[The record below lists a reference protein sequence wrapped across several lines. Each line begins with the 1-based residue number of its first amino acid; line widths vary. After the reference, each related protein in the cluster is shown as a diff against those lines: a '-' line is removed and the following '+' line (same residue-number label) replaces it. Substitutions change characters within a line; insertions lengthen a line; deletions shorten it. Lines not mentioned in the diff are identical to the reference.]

1 MAVLSCAPTS
11 DIEFTVTWTGTT
23 GSRYTVVDDYP
34 DTGGAD
40 FLTGGTTAG
49 RITFAYDASSIP
61 AGSTIN
67 SVTVRQTMRKNGTQT
82 SAARMAIRI
91 NTTSYQSASINP
103 VNGTFTEYNNVWT
116 TNPAT
121 GAAWTLDQVKGIG
134 ANAIVGFGPL
144 LVDASPTVDVSAVRL
159 DIDYT
164 PPAVSNPR
172 AYAMFLG

>member
-1 MAVLSCAPTS
+1 MPILSCAPTS
-11 DIEFTVTWTGTT
+11 DVEFTVQWTGTT
-23 GSRYTVVDDYP
+23 GTRYTVVDDYP
-34 DTGGAD
+34 DLAGAD
-40 FLTGGTTAG
+40 VLVGGTTAG
-49 RITFAYDASSIP
+49 RITFGYSASAIP

-67 SVTVRQTMRKNGTQT
+67 SVTVRQTMRKTATQT

-91 NTTSYQSASINP
+91 GTTSYQSASINP
-103 VNGTFTEYNNVWT
+103 TTTLAEYNNVWT

-121 GAAWTLDQVKGIG
+121 GAAWTLDQVQGIG
-134 ANAIVGFGPL
+134 VNAIVGFGPL
-144 LVDASPTVDVSAVRL
+144 LIDASPTVEVSAVRL